1 MICVKSPFRVSY
13 FGGGSDFPEWFNYN
27 GGSVLTSTINKFAYI
42 LIKNQN
48 DNKKKYSFQYSV
60 LEQSNYANGIKHPAF
75 KKFIKYYNINN
86 IDLTFLSDLPS
97 FSGLASSSALTV
109 SLMNY
114 YYNSLPKKKI
124 SKKDLAM
131 KSIEFER
138 NILKEKVGYQDQVAI
153 VYGGINKIIF
163 HKNDFVCKKIKINT
177 SIKNKLNKNFILLDS
192 GIKRFSSNVQKELVK
207 SFEKSKK
214 VNTYLLDMVKFVDI
228 GKKYLEKGEV
238 DDFGKLFDLYW
249 KLKKQSNPISISNHI
264 EYIYDMAIDYGA
276 YGGKLLGAGS
286 GGFFLFYVP
295 EKNQK
300 NFYSLS
306 KKFNL
311 FKYEVADQ
319 GSEIK
324 VI

>member
-1 MICVKSPFRVSY
+1 MICIKSPFRVSY

-27 GGSVLTSTINKFAYI
+27 GGSVLTSTIDKYVYL
-42 LIKNQN
+42 LIKSHNE
-48 DNKKKYSFQYSV
+48 NKKKYIFQYSL
-60 LEQSNYANGIKHPAF
+60 LEETNQANNIKHPAF
-75 KKFIKYYNINN
+75 RKFIKYNKINN

-109 SLMNY
+109 SLINY
-114 YYNSLPKKKI
+114 LYNSLYKKKI
-124 SKKDLAM
+124 SKKELAI

-153 VYGGINKIIF
+153 SYGGVNKIIF
-163 HKNDFVCKKIKINT
+163 HKNHFECKKIKINT
-177 SIKNKLNKNFILLDS
+177 SIKSKLNKNFILLDS
-192 GIKRFSSNVQKELVK
+192 GIKRFSSNVQKDLVK

-214 VNTYLLDMVKFVDI
+214 VNSYLIDMVKYVDI
-228 GKKYLEKGEV
+228 GKKYIENGEI

-249 KLKKQSNPISISNHI
+249 KLKKQSNPISVSNSI

-300 NFYSLS
+300 NFYNLS

-311 FKYEVADQ
+311 FNYNISDQ

-324 VI
+324 EI

>member
-1 MICVKSPFRVSY
+1 MICIKSPFRVSY

-27 GGSVLTSTINKFAYI
+27 GGSVLTSTINKYVYL
-42 LIKNQN
+42 LIKDQGH
-48 DNKKKYSFQYSV
+48 NKKKYSFQYSS
-60 LEQSNYANGIKHPAF
+60 LEQTNQATHIKHPAF
-75 KKFIKYYNINN
+75 KKFIKHHNIKN

-114 YYNSLPKKKI
+114 FYNSS
-124 SKKDLAM
+124 SKKNFSKRNLAL

-153 VYGGINKIIF
+153 AYGGINKITF
-163 HKNDFVCKKIKINT
+163 NNNQFKCTKINISNST
-177 SIKNKLNKNFILLDS
+177 KRKLNKNFILLDS
-192 GIKRFSSNVQKELVK
+192 GIQRFSSNVQKDLVK
-207 SFEKSKK
+207 SFEKSRKL
-214 VNTYLLDMVKFVDI
+214 NLYLLDMVKYVDI
-228 GKKYLEKGEV
+228 GKKYLENGEI
-238 DDFGKLFDLYW
+238 DNFGKLFDLYW
-249 KLKKQSNPISISNHI
+249 KLKKQSNPISVSNQI
-264 EYIYDMAIDYGA
+264 EYIYDMAIDHGA

-300 NFYSLS
+300 NFYSLT

-311 FKYEVADQ
+311 FNYEVSDQ